1 MKIGP
6 GNAPIAPAMTRID
19 QLLASLGYG
28 SRREVRELI
37 GAGRVS
43 VHGAPETDPGR
54 RVAAGDVAIDGSALD
69 HPGSLLIALNK
80 PAGRVCSHD
89 PGEGP
94 SVYDLLPERW
104 RRRNP
109 PVTSIGRLDK
119 ETTGLLLLTDL
130 SALVHRL
137 TSPRHKV
144 TKVYRALL
152 DRDLPQGAEGVF
164 AGGMLILPGESRPCA
179 PAPMRRIGAREA
191 EIDLTEGRYHQVRRM
206 FASQGC
212 SVLELHRIRYG
223 RLDLGTLAPGK
234 WTELPINYFDKS

>member
-1 MKIGP
+1 
-6 GNAPIAPAMTRID
+6 MTRVD

-28 SRREVRELI
+28 SRREARELI
-37 GAGRVS
+37 GAGRVT
-43 VHGAPETDPGR
+43 VRGVPVADPGFR
-54 RVAAGDVAIDGSALD
+54 AEAGDVAFDGEPLD

-89 PGEGP
+89 PAEGP
-94 SVYDLLPERW
+94 SVYGLLPARW
-104 RRRNP
+104 QRRNP

-144 TKVYRALL
+144 PKVYRATL
-152 DRDLPQGAEGVF
+152 DHEPP
-164 AGGMLILPGESRPCA
+164 AGTEELFFGGKLVLPGETKACA
-179 PAPMRRIGAREA
+179 PAIMRRIGIREA
-191 EIDLTEGRYHQVRRM
+191 EIELTEGRYHQVRRM

-212 SVLELHRIRYG
+212 PVLELQRIRIG
-223 RLDLGTLAPGK
+223 SLELGGLSPGE
-234 WTELPINYFDKS
+234 WTELPINYFDRD

>member
-1 MKIGP
+1 
-6 GNAPIAPAMTRID
+6 MTRID
-19 QLLASLGYG
+19 HLLASLGYG
-28 SRREVRELI
+28 TRREVREFI

-43 VHGAPETDPGR
+43 VRGAPATDPGL
-54 RVAAGDVAIDGSALD
+54 RVAPGDVAIDGVPLD

-94 SVYDLLPERW
+94 SVYGLLPERW

-137 TSPRHKV
+137 TSPRHKIA
-144 TKVYRALL
+144 KVYRAVL
-152 DRDLPQGAEGVF
+152 DRDLP
-164 AGGMLILPGESRPCA
+164 AGTEDLFSSGELVLPGEETACA
-179 PAPMRRIGAREA
+179 PAPMRRIGPREA

-206 FASQGC
+206 FATQGC
-212 SVLELHRIRYG
+212 SVVELHRIKVG
-223 RLDLGTLAPGK
+223 RLELGKLAPGQ
-234 WTELPINYFDKS
+234 WTELPINYFDSC

>member
-1 MKIGP
+1 
-6 GNAPIAPAMTRID
+6 MTRID
-19 QLLASLGYG
+19 HLLAGLGYG
-28 SRREVRELI
+28 TRREVREVI

-43 VHGAPETDPGR
+43 VRGVPAKDPGLR
-54 RVAAGDVAIDGSALD
+54 AAPGDVAIDGEPLD
-69 HPGSLLIALNK
+69 HPESLLIALNK

-89 PGEGP
+89 PAEGP
-94 SVYDLLPERW
+94 SVYGLLPERW

-144 TKVYRALL
+144 AKVYRAVL
-152 DRDLPQGAEGVF
+152 DRDLPPGTEALFSSGELV
-164 AGGMLILPGESRPCA
+164 LPGEDKACV

-191 EIDLTEGRYHQVRRM
+191 EIELTEGRYHQIRRM

-212 SVLELHRIRYG
+212 PVVELHRIRIG
-223 RLDLGTLAPGK
+223 RLDLGSLAPGK
-234 WTELPINYFDKS
+234 WTELPINYFDSD